1 MILNT
6 VLVAIDNSGFAENVL
21 QAVGQLQLEAQTKL
35 ILVHVV
41 GSGKSDFELMVDR
54 PSAQGDEIPYRE
66 VEKLLQS
73 YQQKLPVASELEI
86 VSGEPAEEIVRLA
99 NIYKADLIAIGCR
112 GLTGL
117 KRILEGSVSAEVVA
131 EAPCSVLVV
140 RAKQVGIAADS

>member
-1 MILNT
+1 MLNT
-6 VLVAIDNSGFAENVL
+6 VLVAIDNSEFAAQVL
-21 QAVGQLQLEAQTKL
+21 QAVGQFKLEPTAKV

-41 GSGKSDFELMVDR
+41 SSDTLDFDAVVDR
-54 PSAQGDEIPYRE
+54 PHAQGNEIAYRE

-73 YQQKLPVASELEI
+73 YQEMLPCQSELEI
-86 VSGEPAEEIVRLA
+86 VAGEPAEEILRLA
-99 NIYKADLIAIGCR
+99 NIHKVDLIAIGCR

-140 RAKQVGIAADS
+140 RAR

>member
-1 MILNT
+1 MNT
-6 VLVAIDNSGFAENVL
+6 VLVAIDNSEFAAQVL
-21 QAVGQLQLEAQTKL
+21 QAVGQFKLEPTAKV

-41 GSGKSDFELMVDR
+41 SSDTLDFDAVVDR
-54 PSAQGDEIPYRE
+54 PHAQGNEIAYRE

-73 YQQKLPVASELEI
+73 YQETLPCESELEI
-86 VSGEPAEEIVRLA
+86 VAGEPAEEILRLA

-112 GLTGL
+112 GLTGV

-140 RAKQVGIAADS
+140 RAK

>member
-1 MILNT
+1 MLNT
-6 VLVAIDNSGFAENVL
+6 VLVAIDNSEFAAQVL
-21 QAVGQLQLEAQTKL
+21 QAVAQFKLEPTAKV

-41 GSGKSDFELMVDR
+41 SSGTLDFDAVVDR
-54 PSAQGDEIPYRE
+54 PHAQGNEIAYRE

-73 YQQKLPVASELEI
+73 YQETLPCESELEI
-86 VSGEPAEEIVRLA
+86 VSGEPAQEILRLA

-140 RAKQVGIAADS
+140 RAR

>member
-1 MILNT
+1 MNT
-6 VLVAIDNSGFAENVL
+6 VLVAIDNSEFAAQVL
-21 QAVGQLQLEAQTKL
+21 QAVGQFRLEPRAKV

-41 GSGKSDFELMVDR
+41 SSGMSDFDAVVDR
-54 PSAQGDEIPYRE
+54 PHAQGNEIAYRE

-73 YQQKLPVASELEI
+73 YQEMLPCQSELEI
-86 VSGEPAEEIVRLA
+86 VSGEPAQEILRLA
-99 NIYKADLIAIGCR
+99 NIHKVDLIAIGCR

-140 RAKQVGIAADS
+140 RAK

>member
-1 MILNT
+1 LNT
-6 VLVAIDNSGFAENVL
+6 ILVAIDSSEFAAQVL
-21 QAVGQLQLEAQTKL
+21 QAVGQFRLEPTAKV

-41 GSGKSDFELMVDR
+41 SSGMSDFDAVVDR
-54 PSAQGDEIPYRE
+54 PHAQGKEIAYRE

-73 YQQKLPVASELEI
+73 YQQKLPCESELEI
-86 VSGEPAEEIVRLA
+86 VSGEPAQEILRLA

-140 RAKQVGIAADS
+140 RAR

>member
-1 MILNT
+1 MLDT
-6 VLVAIDNSGFAENVL
+6 LLVAIDNSEFAAQVL
-21 QAVGQLQLEAQTKL
+21 QAVGQFKLEPTAKV

-41 GSGKSDFELMVDR
+41 SSDTLDFDAVVDR
-54 PSAQGDEIPYRE
+54 PHAQGNEIAYRE

-73 YQQKLPVASELEI
+73 YQEMLPCQSELEI
-86 VSGEPAEEIVRLA
+86 VAGEPAEEILRLA
-99 NIYKADLIAIGCR
+99 NIYKVDLIAIGCR

-140 RAKQVGIAADS
+140 RSR

>member
-1 MILNT
+1 M
-6 VLVAIDNSGFAENVL
+6 AIDNSEFAAQVL
-21 QAVGQLQLEAQTKL
+21 QAVGQFKLEPTAKV

-41 GSGKSDFELMVDR
+41 SSDTLDFDAVVDR
-54 PSAQGDEIPYRE
+54 PHAQGNEIAYRE

-73 YQQKLPVASELEI
+73 YQEMLPCQSELEI
-86 VSGEPAEEIVRLA
+86 VAGEPAEEILRLA
-99 NIYKADLIAIGCR
+99 NIHKVDLIAIGCR

-140 RAKQVGIAADS
+140 RAR

>member
-1 MILNT
+1 M
-6 VLVAIDNSGFAENVL
+6 
-21 QAVGQLQLEAQTKL
+21 

-41 GSGKSDFELMVDR
+41 SSGTSDFDAVADR
-54 PSAQGDEIPYRE
+54 PHAQGDEIAYRE

-73 YQQKLPVASELEI
+73 HQEKLPCQSELEI
-86 VSGEPAEEIVRLA
+86 VSGQPAEEIVRLA
-99 NIYKADLIAIGCR
+99 HIYKADLIAIGCR

-140 RAKQVGIAADS
+140 RAR

>member
-1 MILNT
+1 LNT
-6 VLVAIDNSGFAENVL
+6 VLVAIDNSEFAAQVL
-21 QAVGQLQLEAQTKL
+21 QAVGQFKLEPTAKV

-41 GSGKSDFELMVDR
+41 SSGTLDFDAVVDR
-54 PSAQGDEIPYRE
+54 PHAQGNEIAYRE

-73 YQQKLPVASELEI
+73 YQEMLPCESELEI
-86 VSGEPAEEIVRLA
+86 VAGEPAQEILRLA
-99 NIYKADLIAIGCR
+99 NIYKVDLIAIGCR

-140 RAKQVGIAADS
+140 RAK

>member
-1 MILNT
+1 MLDT
-6 VLVAIDNSGFAENVL
+6 LLVAIDNSEFAAQVL
-21 QAVGQLQLEAQTKL
+21 QAVGQFKLEPTAKV

-41 GSGKSDFELMVDR
+41 SSDTLDFDAVVDR
-54 PSAQGDEIPYRE
+54 PHAQGNEIAYRE

-73 YQQKLPVASELEI
+73 YQEMLPCESELEI
-86 VSGEPAEEIVRLA
+86 VAGEPAEEILRLA

-140 RAKQVGIAADS
+140 RSR

>member
-1 MILNT
+1 MLNT
-6 VLVAIDNSGFAENVL
+6 VLVAIDNSEFAAQVL
-21 QAVGQLQLEAQTKL
+21 QAVAQFKLEPTAKV

-41 GSGKSDFELMVDR
+41 SSGTLDFDAVVDR
-54 PSAQGDEIPYRE
+54 PHAQGNEIAYRE

-73 YQQKLPVASELEI
+73 YQETLPCESELEI
-86 VSGEPAEEIVRLA
+86 VSGEPAQEILRLA
-99 NIYKADLIAIGCR
+99 NIYKVDLIAIGCR

-140 RAKQVGIAADS
+140 RAR

>member
-6 VLVAIDNSGFAENVL
+6 VLVAIDNSGLAENVL
-21 QAVGQLQLEAQTKL
+21 HAVERLQLEPTTKV

-41 GSGKSDFELMVDR
+41 SAAASDFDTVVDR
-54 PSAQGDEIPYRE
+54 PHAQGEEVPYRE
-66 VEKLLQS
+66 IEKLLQS
-73 YQQKLPVASELEI
+73 YQEKLPCESELEI

-99 NIYKADLIAIGCR
+99 NIYKVDLIAIGCR
-112 GLTGL
+112 GLTGV

-140 RAKQVGIAADS
+140 RAK

>member
-1 MILNT
+1 MLDT
-6 VLVAIDNSGFAENVL
+6 LLVAIDNSEFAAQVL
-21 QAVGQLQLEAQTKL
+21 QAVGQFKLEPTAKV

-41 GSGKSDFELMVDR
+41 SSDTLDFDAVVDR
-54 PSAQGDEIPYRE
+54 PHAQGNEIAYRE

-73 YQQKLPVASELEI
+73 YQEMLPCQSELEI
-86 VSGEPAEEIVRLA
+86 VAGEPAEEILRLA

-140 RAKQVGIAADS
+140 RAK

>member
-1 MILNT
+1 MLNT
-6 VLVAIDNSGFAENVL
+6 VLVAIDNSEFAAQVL
-21 QAVGQLQLEAQTKL
+21 QAVGQFRLEPTAKV

-41 GSGKSDFELMVDR
+41 SSGMSDFDAVVDR
-54 PSAQGDEIPYRE
+54 PHAQGNEIAYRE

-73 YQQKLPVASELEI
+73 YQEMLPCESELEI
-86 VSGEPAEEIVRLA
+86 VSGEPAQEILRLA
-99 NIYKADLIAIGCR
+99 NIHKVDLIAIGCR

-140 RAKQVGIAADS
+140 RAK

>member
-1 MILNT
+1 MNT
-6 VLVAIDNSGFAENVL
+6 VLVAIDNSEFAAQVL
-21 QAVGQLQLEAQTKL
+21 QAVGQFKLEPTAKV

-41 GSGKSDFELMVDR
+41 SSDTLDFDAVVDR
-54 PSAQGDEIPYRE
+54 PHAQGNEIAYRE

-73 YQQKLPVASELEI
+73 YQEMLPCQSELEI
-86 VSGEPAEEIVRLA
+86 VAGEPAEEILRLA
-99 NIYKADLIAIGCR
+99 NIHKVDLIAIGCR

-140 RAKQVGIAADS
+140 RAR